1 MKLLNDINFDH
12 NVKMLEKNVFDG
24 KISSKHR
31 DKKEEV
37 IIKWKRES
45 A

>member
-24 KISSKHR
+24 KISSKH
-31 DKKEEV
+31 KKEEV